1 MMMLIRLFEE
11 ALEEMF
17 SRGLLHGTM
26 HLSIGQEATAT
37 GACLALE
44 KEDLITS
51 THRGHGH
58 CLAKG
63 ADPYKMFAELL
74 GREDG
79 YCRGRGGSMHIA
91 DLSNGNLGANGI
103 VGGSLTIS
111 VGAALS
117 FQIQKK
123 ENIVLCFFGDGA
135 VNEGSFHEALNLA
148 SLWNLPVLFLCENN
162 QYGMS
167 MASSK
172 AVAGE
177 SIALRGES
185 YGIKSAQIDGNDV
198 EEVYETVKKFK
209 NEILETKSPR
219 FIEAVTYRYR
229 GHSKSDRNLYR
240 TSDEINYWK
249 EEKDPI
255 KRFIGKL
262 QEEGVSE
269 EQLKDLD
276 GEVVN
281 LIRTSVK
288 KALESP
294 LSPETNLE
302 EDSYA

>member
-1 MMMLIRLFEE
+1 
-11 ALEEMF
+11 
-17 SRGLLHGTM
+17 
-26 HLSIGQEATAT
+26 
-37 GACLALE
+37 
-44 KEDLITS
+44 
-51 THRGHGH
+51 
-58 CLAKG
+58 
-63 ADPYKMFAELL
+63 
-74 GREDG
+74 
-79 YCRGRGGSMHIA
+79 
-91 DLSNGNLGANGI
+91 
-103 VGGSLTIS
+103 
-111 VGAALS
+111 
-117 FQIQKK
+117 
-123 ENIVLCFFGDGA
+123 
-135 VNEGSFHEALNLA
+135 
-148 SLWNLPVLFLCENN
+148 
-162 QYGMS
+162 MS

-177 SIALRGES
+177 SIASRGES
-185 YGIKSAQIDGNDV
+185 YGIKSVQIDGNDV
-198 EEVYETVKKFK
+198 EKVFKTVKNFK

-269 EQLKDLD
+269 EQLKELD

-288 KALESP
+288 KALDSP

>member
-1 MMMLIRLFEE
+1 M
-11 ALEEMF
+11 
-17 SRGLLHGTM
+17 
-26 HLSIGQEATAT
+26 
-37 GACLALE
+37 
-44 KEDLITS
+44 
-51 THRGHGH
+51 
-58 CLAKG
+58 
-63 ADPYKMFAELL
+63 
-74 GREDG
+74 
-79 YCRGRGGSMHIA
+79 
-91 DLSNGNLGANGI
+91 
-103 VGGSLTIS
+103 
-111 VGAALS
+111 
-117 FQIQKK
+117 
-123 ENIVLCFFGDGA
+123 
-135 VNEGSFHEALNLA
+135 
-148 SLWNLPVLFLCENN
+148 
-162 QYGMS
+162 
-167 MASSK
+167 
-172 AVAGE
+172 
-177 SIALRGES
+177 
-185 YGIKSAQIDGNDV
+185 

-269 EQLKDLD
+269 EQLKELD

-288 KALESP
+288 KALDSP